1 MVVSNCIGHTR
12 PPNTYCSNRL
22 PTSGPKIQPTK
33 KSSTPAQTG
42 HTGNRAYRS
51 TRIVR
56 CGEGWWR
63 FFRRCCRSSRACCKI
78 VSAVSGT
85 AVDREEEDDD
95 DECSVLRLLLL
106 LRLAALVFP
115 LKVVARMTVAGGT
128 AVR

>member
-1 MVVSNCIGHTR
+1 M
-12 PPNTYCSNRL
+12 
-22 PTSGPKIQPTK
+22 
-33 KSSTPAQTG
+33 
-42 HTGNRAYRS
+42 
-51 TRIVR
+51 
-56 CGEGWWR
+56 
-63 FFRRCCRSSRACCKI
+63 
-78 VSAVSGT
+78 SAVSGT